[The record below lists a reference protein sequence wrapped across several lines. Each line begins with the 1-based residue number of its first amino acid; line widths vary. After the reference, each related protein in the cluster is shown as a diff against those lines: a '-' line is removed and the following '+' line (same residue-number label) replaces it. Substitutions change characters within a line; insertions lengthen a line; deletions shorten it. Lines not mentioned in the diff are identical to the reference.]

1 MRSADSTEFFSCRF
15 QMTYTVRYVSAGSGR
30 RTDSTPAGSVRGCST
45 ETVSWVSLMFTHP
58 THPPSNEPALKQA
71 GVVRLVS
78 VTVYSILIHCFCLE
92 FPLLLYTCIPFQ
104 NRAFY
109 SYAKDWSL
117 TIILLHTHV
126 RNIVLYNLRRML
138 LYHVLT
144 VCNKCSFYIQYITL
158 HYLQNEK

>member
-1 MRSADSTEFFSCRF
+1 MRSAVSTEFFSCRF

-30 RTDSTPAGSVRGCST
+30 RTDSTPAVSVRGCST
-45 ETVSWVSLMFTHP
+45 ETVSWVSQMFTHP
-58 THPPSNEPALKQA
+58 THPPSNEPAPKQA
-71 GVVRLVS
+71 GVVQLVS
-78 VTVYSILIHCFCLE
+78 VIQYTYPLFFFLE

-109 SYAKDWSL
+109 SYAKDCSL
-117 TIILLHTHV
+117 TFILLHIHV

-138 LYHVLT
+138 LYHMLT